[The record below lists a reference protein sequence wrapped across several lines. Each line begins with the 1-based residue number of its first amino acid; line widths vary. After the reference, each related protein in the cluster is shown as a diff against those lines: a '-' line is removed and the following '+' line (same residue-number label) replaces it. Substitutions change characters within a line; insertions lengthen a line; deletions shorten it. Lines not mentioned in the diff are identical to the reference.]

1 MPRVIARLDLLSQVD
16 ARRGLAPGGTLLVRP
31 MTMPSPGDVIGGKYR
46 LDAVLGHGGTS
57 VVFRATHVHLGQTVA
72 VKVLSP
78 AALAVPEYVVRLER
92 EARAVSRMRSEHVV
106 RVFDVGKLE
115 DGGAPYLVM
124 DYLEGEDLAA
134 LLARRRRLPVEL
146 AVEYV
151 LHACEALA
159 EAHAMGIVHR
169 DLKPAN
175 LFLTECLDGSPC
187 VKVLDFGIS
196 RMSTGLPT
204 TALTDPGMVVGTP
217 RYMAPEQMESSDGVD
232 ARVDVWAL
240 GAILYELLV
249 GAAPYQGETLP
260 QIFMRIMRS
269 KTPRPSAARSDV
281 PGELDGVVARC
292 LAVDPAKRFGSVA
305 ELAVALAVVQAPR
318 VQDSAERVAR
328 VWERTSNPGGA
339 RAAARREDAVAPRP
353 AGAFT
358 PRAPRTG
365 SFGAGA
371 VLSPAVLVVAL
382 GALGVG
388 FASTFAVRGPEPSPP
403 SASSETRT
411 TAALSLAE
419 PRAPASERT
428 DAGASEDI
436 VPSPLDLSDDDDDAP
451 TLRARQP

>member
-1 MPRVIARLDLLSQVD
+1 
-16 ARRGLAPGGTLLVRP
+16 
-31 MTMPSPGDVIGGKYR
+31 MPSPGDVIGGKYR

-57 VVFRATHVHLGQTVA
+57 VVFRATHVDLGQTVA

-115 DGGAPYLVM
+115 DSGAPYLVM
-124 DYLEGEDLAA
+124 DFLEGEDLAA
-134 LLARRRRLPVEL
+134 LLVRRHRLPVEL
-146 AVEYV
+146 AVECI

-196 RMSTGLPT
+196 RMSSGLPT

-217 RYMAPEQMESSDGVD
+217 RYMAPEQMESSDAVD
-232 ARVDVWAL
+232 ARVDIWAL

-260 QIFMRIMRS
+260 QIFMRIMRT
-269 KTPRPSAARSDV
+269 KTPRPSSARSDV
-281 PGELDGVVARC
+281 PPELDAVVARC
-292 LAVDPAKRFGSVA
+292 LEVEPSKRFGSVA
-305 ELAVALAVVQAPR
+305 ELAAALAVVQTPR

-328 VWERTSNPGGA
+328 VWERTSNPGRA
-339 RAAARREDAVAPRP
+339 PAAAWRAEPPSSLPAFARP
-353 AGAFT
+353 T
-358 PRAPRTG
+358 PRTASLGVR
-365 SFGAGA
+365 AL
-371 VLSPAVLVVAL
+371 LSPAVIVVMLA
-382 GALGVG
+382 ALGVG
-388 FASTFAVRGPEPSPP
+388 FASTFAARGPSTAGAMGA
-403 SASSETRT
+403 ASSETET
-411 TAALSLAE
+411 TGALTLAE
-419 PRAPASERT
+419 SEAPASDRT
-428 DAGASEDI
+428 DAGADEDLA
-436 VPSPLDLSDDDDDAP
+436 PSTELSDGDDDGAP
-451 TLRARQP
+451 ALPAPQP